1 MLQVRLGAELHWK
14 NKLRPRGM
22 TGPRSE
28 PYAPGLPCGA
38 PDDRRG
44 QCLGSSPDR
53 PASPEENDDMTT
65 VDDLPDVWAVSA
77 TPRRPGELVTR
88 GDVCHLHRNRDAAE
102 RCGAG
107 FDGTPDLIRVA
118 AINRLGRVYRVVW
131 SLSDTAGGT
140 LRAAP
145 APGCPQPG
153 RGGKA
158 QRDRDELAAF
168 KAL

>member
-1 MLQVRLGAELHWK
+1 MADVAIPFGRHS
-14 NKLRPRGM
+14 N
-22 TGPRSE
+22 TGRVPW
-28 PYAPGLPCGA
+28 
-38 PDDRRG
+38 
-44 QCLGSSPDR
+44 QFTR
-53 PASPEENDDMTT
+53 PARFPEENDDMTT

-145 APGCPQPG
+145 GYPQPG
-153 RGGKA
+153 RAGKA

>member
-1 MLQVRLGAELHWK
+1 
-14 NKLRPRGM
+14 
-22 TGPRSE
+22 
-28 PYAPGLPCGA
+28 
-38 PDDRRG
+38 
-44 QCLGSSPDR
+44 
-53 PASPEENDDMTT
+53 MTT
-65 VDDLPDVWAVSA
+65 VDDLPHVWAVSA
-77 TPRRPGELVTR
+77 TARGPGELVTR
-88 GDVCHLHRNRDAAE
+88 GDVCHLHRDRDAAE

-145 APGCPQPG
+145 APGYPQPG

>member
-1 MLQVRLGAELHWK
+1 MITLG
-14 NKLRPRGM
+14 
-22 TGPRSE
+22 RS
-28 PYAPGLPCGA
+28 
-38 PDDRRG
+38 
-44 QCLGSSPDR
+44 
-53 PASPEENDDMTT
+53 TT
-65 VDDLPDVWAVSA
+65 
-77 TPRRPGELVTR
+77 
-88 GDVCHLHRNRDAAE
+88 
-102 RCGAG
+102 
-107 FDGTPDLIRVA
+107 RVA

-145 APGCPQPG
+145 APGYPQPG

>member
-1 MLQVRLGAELHWK
+1 
-14 NKLRPRGM
+14 
-22 TGPRSE
+22 
-28 PYAPGLPCGA
+28 
-38 PDDRRG
+38 
-44 QCLGSSPDR
+44 
-53 PASPEENDDMTT
+53 MTT

-77 TPRRPGELVTR
+77 TPCRPGELLTR
-88 GDVCHLHRNRDAAE
+88 GDVCHLHRDRDAAE

-145 APGCPQPG
+145 APGHFQPG
-153 RGGKA
+153 RAGKA